1 MTVIIIV
8 RTKTMQVTSGKSQN
22 GFNTDLITTW
32 VRGRRN
38 LVQQIT
44 RMKIEFV
51 SLVLALITK
60 SAELIVL
67 PFWSHKIYHADLNSI
82 NLVTVYWIL
91 VSRQGLSLKFMWAGS
106 HPLPLQQ
113 SLFVDC
119 NKSSASKFE
128 RPHPLWNNHGC
139 GLWMQYRKEQYVLHT
154 SCFTVLFP
162 SVIHPAWV
170 LAWIFWST
178 PNGVLMAHT
187 EWLLGVWLRHSSR
200 TCPVTPVHSAIS
212 THHNVP
218 ALFATLTPT
227 STKWNKWSDIKYR

>member
-139 GLWMQYRKEQYVLHT
+139 GLWSSTEKNSMSFIRAVLLSFFLQSYTQHGFSLEFSGLLLTGFWWHT
-154 SCFTVLFP
+154 LSGC
-162 SVIHPAWV
+162 WV
-170 LAWIFWST
+170 FDWGILVA
-178 PNGVLMAHT
+178 PVQ
-187 EWLLGVWLRHSSR
+187 LL
-200 TCPVTPVHSAIS
+200 
-212 THHNVP
+212 
-218 ALFATLTPT
+218 
-227 STKWNKWSDIKYR
+227 